1 MKKTLTLVAI
11 SSFVLTVDAQQ
22 PANPGFEN
30 WTASILYEDCP
41 PFLTTAQQ
49 TYFTFGN
56 GNVHSVP
63 SPVQGTYAAHL
74 ETYGMPGDTSFGGI
88 FLGTP
93 SPNGLSGGIPFTER
107 PDSLVFWAKT
117 NVMPG
122 DTANVVV
129 ATKFMTNMMG
139 YSFGY
144 LTGTSA
150 GWNRY
155 AFPFTY
161 LAPVNPDSLGMII
174 TSSNL
179 NSNGSGYPGS
189 WIEID
194 SIQLIGATQQ
204 VPNNVFETWA
214 AHVVNEPDNWTTLN
228 FGNIYDGNY
237 SVNEDNAP
245 YFGSHDCMVKTTIAQ
260 WGDTM
265 GYITNGRFGNNG
277 IEGGMQ
283 VMQNPQKITGYYKY
297 SPAVITDTAEAGAWT
312 FHWDVGGDSAV
323 TMEQNITALPAT
335 NVWTYFEINLTYNT
349 WPNIDTLNIAF
360 ASSNYDGN
368 HALLGIGSML
378 YIDELGVSYYPLGMD
393 ETQSSTVAVFPNPA
407 TRFLNVRLEKISAG
421 EHRFMIYDAQG
432 KIVKSESFN
441 NPSQSGF
448 YTMEV
453 EELPSGTYTWTID
466 GAGEMESGSFI
477 KL

>member
-1 MKKTLTLVAI
+1 MKKTFTLLAF
-11 SSFVLTVDAQQ
+11 SSLCMAVQAQQ

-30 WTASILYEDCP
+30 WTSSILYEDCP
-41 PFLTTAQQ
+41 PFITTSQQ
-49 TYFTFGN
+49 SYFAFGS
-56 GNVHSVP
+56 GNVHSIP
-63 SPVQGTYAAHL
+63 SPVQGFYAAHV
-74 ETYGMPGDTSFGGI
+74 ETYGVPGDTIFGGI

-93 SPNGLSGGIPFTER
+93 SSNGLDGGIAYTER

-122 DTANVVV
+122 DTANVIV
-129 ATKFMTNMMG
+129 ATKFMGTIMG
-139 YSFGY
+139 YSFAY

-194 SIQLIGATQQ
+194 QVQLIGATQQ
-204 VPNNVFETWA
+204 IPNNAFESWV

-237 SVNEDNAP
+237 SVNEDNSP
-245 YFGSHDCMVKTTIAQ
+245 YFGSHDCQVKTTIVE
-260 WGDTM
+260 WGDTV
-265 GYITNGRFGNNG
+265 GYITNGRLGNNG

-283 VMQNPQKITGYYKY
+283 VTQNPQKITGYYKY
-297 SPAVITDTAEAGAWT
+297 TPAVVTDTAEAGAFT
-312 FHWDVGGDSAV
+312 FRWDVGGDSAV
-323 TMEQNITALPAT
+323 PMEQMIIPLAAQSS
-335 NVWTYFEINLTYNT
+335 WTYFEVNLTYNT

-360 ASSNYDGN
+360 ASSNFDGN
-368 HALLGIGSML
+368 HALMGIGSML
-378 YIDELGVSYYPLGMD
+378 YLDELGVSYYPLGMED
-393 ETQSSTVAVFPNPA
+393 QSSSTVAVFPNPT
-407 TRFLNVRLEKISAG
+407 TRFLNVRLENVAAG
-421 EHRFMIYDAQG
+421 EQQFSVYDAQG
-432 KIVKSESFN
+432 KLVKTAVFSNS
-441 NPSQSGF
+441 SQTGF

-453 EELPSGTYTWTID
+453 SDLPAGNYMWTITGKNAAQSGTFVK
-466 GAGEMESGSFI
+466 E
-477 KL
+477 